1 MVENQ
6 RKRQNTNQ
14 SSKDQSAYKTVCSGI
29 RDQKFDW
36 QFKELEP
43 EIHLENQMRERKN
56 QHELDSS
63 KHRGKKINSQ
73 P

>member
-1 MVENQ
+1 
-6 RKRQNTNQ
+6 
-14 SSKDQSAYKTVCSGI
+14 VCSGI